1 MLKVAQLIGSTG
13 VFGAERWILALMNYL
28 DPKEVDSIIIN
39 LVDEYTSKESPIV
52 IEAKKR
58 GLKAVDFYTA
68 GKFNPFSAKRLADWL
83 DENQYNI
90 IHSHGYK
97 SDFVAWLAKKN
108 RGKFSIIS
116 TPHGWSKEPDLKL
129 KFYEYL
135 DRKIFKFFDKV
146 CPLSEDIMKSLI
158 EANID
163 KKKIKLILNA
173 VDIAEIDK
181 HPVLTDWNNEVVIGY
196 IGQLIARKNLG
207 LLIKSF
213 SKVIDRL
220 KTSVKL
226 VIVGDGVLRGELSN
240 YTSKLGLEDY
250 VIFTGYRTDRISLLK
265 AFSVFVLPS
274 FLEGIPRCLMEAMAA
289 RVPVVASDIE
299 GNRVLVEHKKTGL
312 LFPTNDAQKLSDAIY
327 YILTHKKEAQNM
339 VENARA
345 KIEKDFSAR
354 RMAQEYT
361 TVYKEILKR

>member
-39 LVDEYTSKESPIV
+39 LVDEYSSKESPIV
-52 IEAKKR
+52 IEAKRR

-68 GKFNPFSAKRLADWL
+68 GRFNPFSAKKLADWL
-83 DENQYNI
+83 DKNQYKI

-108 RGKFSIIS
+108 NGKISIIS

-158 EANID
+158 DARID
-163 KKKIKLILNA
+163 EKKIKLILNA
-173 VDIAEIDK
+173 VDIEEIDK
-181 HPVLTDWNNEVVIGY
+181 HRVSTQWNNEIVIGY
-196 IGQLIARKNLG
+196 IGQLIARKNLS
-207 LLIKSF
+207 LLIESF
-213 SKVIDRL
+213 SKLIDRL
-220 KTSVKL
+220 KSSIKL

-240 YTSKLGLEDY
+240 YVSKLGLEDH
-250 VIFTGYRTDRISLLK
+250 VIFTGYRADRISLLK

-289 RVPVVASDIE
+289 KIPVVASDIE

-312 LFPTNDAQKLSDAIY
+312 LFPVNDAQKLSDAIH
-327 YILTHKKEAQNM
+327 YILTNKEKAQKM

-345 KIEKDFSAR
+345 KIEKEFSAQ

-361 TVYKEILKR
+361 KLYKELVNY